1 MLSGKVNQESVLV
14 ECITVIETRGIL
26 DEKMRIEKK
35 WDYLKFPS
43 EEDISHAKWLGINH
57 EVCRFS

>member
-43 EEDISHAKWLGINH
+43 EEDISHAKWLGK
-57 EVCRFS
+57 S